1 MALPILIGV
10 HRQGVHR
17 WLVHGLEH
25 TPPGPLSLLEPLRV
39 ELLQEVGDRFV
50 ELIEGKEPPVAEPGE
65 DLALDDQ
72 DSSLHGCLVSRLSG
86 SSRQD
91 RHLIVP
97 GPLQVALVED
107 RVIL

>member
-1 MALPILIGV
+1 M
-10 HRQGVHR
+10 HR

-65 DLALDDQ
+65 NLALDDQ
-72 DSSLHGCLVSRLSG
+72 DSSLHGCLIVDYQLLEGAAIRNDSVSPTRSTP
-86 SSRQD
+86 R
-91 RHLIVP
+91 
-97 GPLQVALVED
+97 
-107 RVIL
+107 RVKSTS